1 MEMSKAGCQVH
12 SGAAEVPAAS
22 FVLSARPLPTL
33 CRRSPESDV
42 LRAGG
47 RGGRKPRRG
56 ARATSTHHE
65 LWPSAF
71 CTPTTHGAEHL
82 ARRKHC
88 LILPTTPEVP
98 LSFS

>member
-1 MEMSKAGCQVH
+1 MEMSKAGRQVH

-47 RGGRKPRRG
+47 RG

>member
-1 MEMSKAGCQVH
+1 MEMSKADRQVH

-47 RGGRKPRRG
+47 RGG
-56 ARATSTHHE
+56 A
-65 LWPSAF
+65 
-71 CTPTTHGAEHL
+71 
-82 ARRKHC
+82 
-88 LILPTTPEVP
+88 
-98 LSFS
+98 